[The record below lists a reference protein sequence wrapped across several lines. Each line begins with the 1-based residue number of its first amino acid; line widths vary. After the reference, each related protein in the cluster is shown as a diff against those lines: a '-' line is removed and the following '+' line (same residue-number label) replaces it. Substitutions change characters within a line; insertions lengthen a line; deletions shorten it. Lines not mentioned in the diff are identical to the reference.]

1 MQLFF
6 WNASYISSSLL
17 AMLLPFLV
25 ITMIFQLLIIVNYI
39 LFGIF
44 KQLLFDNLWQISNR
58 KRNAHSEQSL
68 FIKLYS
74 FFTRYKRMILFIIRN
89 SSPTAIAYV
98 SLPVF
103 STICHWFL
111 QQSKVAPR
119 YIPNNPKL
127 NRTPPMMSVHQCT
140 PHNNLP
146 HIINKEKRTEK
157 ILVSFRNQ

>member
-39 LFGIF
+39 LFGTF

-58 KRNAHSEQSL
+58 KRNVHSEQSL

-74 FFTRYKRMILFIIRN
+74 FFTRYKGCFFLL
-89 SSPTAIAYV
+89 SETATLLLLHMFLY
-98 SLPVF
+98 PF
-103 STICHWFL
+103 FL
-111 QQSKVAPR
+111 QSVTDSYSKVKWLPDIFQTIR
-119 YIPNNPKL
+119 SSIEHLRWYL
-127 NRTPPMMSVHQCT
+127 YTSVH
-140 PHNNLP
+140 
-146 HIINKEKRTEK
+146 HII
-157 ILVSFRNQ
+157 IFHIS